1 MESPTQLRK
10 LVCSVLETAND
21 GGAFGRP
28 DVVARFQVWGRT
40 WPLHRNAS
48 LTEGGE
54 IFAVRND
61 QTPVA
66 ISTSFAM
73 VFMLRAVP
81 AFPAGMRRRESAI
94 PSP

>member
-1 MESPTQLRK
+1 MQRGVESSILVGDGPASGEPLTDGTKGWSSTQ
-10 LVCSVLETAND
+10 A
-21 GGAFGRP
+21 
-28 DVVARFQVWGRT
+28 
-40 WPLHRNAS
+40 
-48 LTEGGE
+48 E
-54 IFAVRND
+54 IQKFEFRRDDD
-61 QTPVA
+61 QSPVA

>member
-1 MESPTQLRK
+1 VSSPLRF
-10 LVCSVLETAND
+10 V
-21 GGAFGRP
+21 GYGP
-28 DVVARFQVWGRT
+28 
-40 WPLHRNAS
+40 AS
-48 LTEGGE
+48 GE
-54 IFAVRND
+54 ILTDDTQIAGSD
-61 QTPVA
+61 QGARLSLPDDDQSPVA

>member
-1 MESPTQLRK
+1 VSSPPRFVGYGPASDEILTDDTQI
-10 LVCSVLETAND
+10 SGPNQ
-21 GGAFGRP
+21 GAR
-28 DVVARFQVWGRT
+28 
-40 WPLHRNAS
+40 LS
-48 LTEGGE
+48 LPGD
-54 IFAVRND
+54 D
-61 QTPVA
+61 QSPVA